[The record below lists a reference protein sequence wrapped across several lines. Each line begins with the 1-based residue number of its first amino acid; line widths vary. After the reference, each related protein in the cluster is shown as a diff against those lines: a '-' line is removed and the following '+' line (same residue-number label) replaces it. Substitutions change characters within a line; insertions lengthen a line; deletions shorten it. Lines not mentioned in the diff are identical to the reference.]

1 MLTFYVP
8 IDPETKYITA
18 EPVTENADGLTTVS
32 IVKDDKDTF
41 LANWQYYY
49 VEDGLPV
56 TDNPHILDLA
66 PHHLLHIAQGLQ
78 QSLINSNEDL
88 DEANTI
94 IMELQKASGQLGGTQ
109 AQATVDTTSLKR
121 IAAQLGGQLAQIQV
135 QLAAITKDDTTT
147 KTE

>member
-18 EPVTENADGLTTVS
+18 EPVMEIADGLTAVS
-32 IVKDDKDTF
+32 IAQDDKDTF
-41 LANWQYYY
+41 LANWKYYY

-56 TDNPHILDLA
+56 TDNSHILDLA

-78 QSLINSNEDL
+78 QSLIKANKDL
-88 DEANTI
+88 DTASGTI
-94 IMELQKASGQLGGTQ
+94 TALQKASGQIGGVQ
-109 AQATVDTTSLKR
+109 AQTVVDTTSLKK
-121 IAAQLGGQLAQIQV
+121 IAAQLGGQLAQVQV
-135 QLAAITKDDTTT
+135 QLAEISKDDTTT

>member
-18 EPVTENADGLTTVS
+18 EPVMEIADGLTAVS
-32 IVKDDKDTF
+32 IAQDDKDTF

-78 QSLINSNEDL
+78 QSLINSNNDL
-88 DEANTI
+88 A
-94 IMELQKASGQLGGTQ
+94 A
-109 AQATVDTTSLKR
+109 AQADAKKAKADAAAASTENAALKTQVTTTQSALLE
-121 IAAQLGGQLAQIQV
+121 ISDQV
-135 QLAAITKDDTTT
+135 LAAMAVTPAADTAS
-147 KTE
+147 K

>member
-32 IVKDDKDTF
+32 IAKDDKDTF

-78 QSLINSNEDL
+78 QSLINSTNDL
-88 DEANTI
+88 A
-94 IMELQKASGQLGGTQ
+94 A
-109 AQATVDTTSLKR
+109 AQADAKKAKADAAAASTENAALKTQVTTTQSALLE
-121 IAAQLGGQLAQIQV
+121 ISDQV
-135 QLAAITKDDTTT
+135 LAAMAVTPAADTAS
-147 KTE
+147 K